1 MRNIENMQDQKA
13 EYSLQRLTLA
23 MVLLNAFTTPLMLS
37 SVNVAL
43 PSIATDLSMNAVL
56 LSWIP
61 MAYLMAGAMFVLI
74 FGRIADMVGRK
85 RIFLLGTTSVII
97 TSLIAA
103 FAVSGTM
110 LIAARFLQGMSAAML
125 YATQV
130 AIVSSVFPP
139 AKRGR
144 AIGLTVS
151 TIYLGLTIGPLIG
164 GYVIDSFGWRASF
177 MVHIPLAVIVLV
189 IGLFFVKGEWS
200 ADERGSFDLFG
211 ALLYIFSILLICIS
225 VSYLPSTLSLV
236 LLAAS
241 LFGFLFFFLFE
252 RAHKHPMF
260 DVTLFFTNRVF
271 LFSCLASLIIYTATF
286 ANVVQVSLY
295 LQYLKGMSVVSAGM
309 IMMCQ
314 PLTMAIFSPIA
325 GRLSDKIEPRYL
337 ATAGMVVSCAGLL
350 LLSELKIESD
360 LNYLIAALVTTG
372 FGFSLFSSP
381 NVSTIMGSVEKRAY
395 GSVNGVVAT
404 MRIFGQMTSM
414 VLVTLI
420 FALTIGPV
428 EIEPSNYAE
437 LGEAIRLT
445 FTIAAIL
452 CLPGL
457 YFSVARGKLRV
468 VS

>member
-1 MRNIENMQDQKA
+1 MPDQQS
-13 EYSLQRLTLA
+13 ELSLQRITLT

-43 PSIATDLSMNAVL
+43 PSIATDLSMNAVS

-61 MAYLMAGAMFVLI
+61 MAYLMASAMFVLT

-85 RIFLLGTTSVII
+85 RIFLIGTSSVIV

-110 LIAARFLQGMSAAML
+110 LITARFLQGMSAAMM

-130 AIVSSVFPP
+130 AIVASVFPP

-164 GYVIDSFGWRASF
+164 GYVIDNFGWRASF

-189 IGLFFVKGEWS
+189 MGLFFVKGEWS

-225 VSYLPSTLSLV
+225 VSYLPSTLSLI
-236 LLAAS
+236 LLTAS
-241 LFGFLFFFLFE
+241 LLGFFFFFLFE
-252 RAHKHPMF
+252 RVHKHPMF

-295 LQYLKGMSVVSAGM
+295 LQYLKGMSAVSAGM
-309 IMMCQ
+309 VMMCQ

-337 ATAGMVVSCAGLL
+337 ASAGMLVSCIGLL
-350 LLSELKIESD
+350 LLSELQIESD

-381 NVSTIMGSVEKRAY
+381 NVSAIMGSIEKRAY
-395 GSVNGVVAT
+395 GSANGVVAT

-428 EIEPSNYAE
+428 EIEPANYDE
-437 LGEAIRLT
+437 LAKAIRLT

-468 VS
+468 TST

>member
-1 MRNIENMQDQKA
+1 MPDQQS
-13 EYSLQRLTLA
+13 ESSLQRLTLT

-37 SVNVAL
+37 AVNVAL

-61 MAYLMAGAMFVLI
+61 MAYLMASAMFVLI

-85 RIFLLGTTSVII
+85 RVFLIGTSSVIFS
-97 TSLIAA
+97 SLIAA
-103 FAVSGTM
+103 FAVSGEM

-177 MVHIPLAVIVLV
+177 MVHIPLAIIVLV
-189 IGLFFVKGEWS
+189 LGKFFVKGEWS
-200 ADERGSFDLFG
+200 SDERGSFDLFG
-211 ALLYIFSILLICIS
+211 ALIYIFSILLICIA
-225 VSYLPSTLSLV
+225 VSYLPSTLSLI
-236 LLAAS
+236 LLALS
-241 LFGFLFFFLFE
+241 LFGFAFFFLFE
-252 RAHKHPMF
+252 RVHKHPIF
-260 DVTLFFTNRVF
+260 NVSLFFTNRIF
-271 LFSCLASLIIYTATF
+271 TFSCLASLIIYTATF

-295 LQYLKGMSVVSAGM
+295 LQYLKGLSAASAGM

-337 ATAGMVVSCAGLL
+337 ATTGMAVSCAGLL
-350 LLSELKIESD
+350 LLSNLEVDSS
-360 LNYLIAALVTTG
+360 LNYLIGALITTG

-381 NVSTIMGSVEKRAY
+381 NVSAIMGSVEKRSF
-395 GSVNGVVAT
+395 GSANGVMAT

-414 VLVTLI
+414 VLVTLVV
-420 FALTIGPV
+420 ALIIGPV
-428 EIEPSNYAE
+428 EIDASNYDALE
-437 LGEAIRLT
+437 KAIRLT
-445 FTIAAIL
+445 FSIAACL

-457 YFSVARGKLRV
+457 YFSVARGKRQAAV
-468 VS
+468 

>member
-1 MRNIENMQDQKA
+1 MQDQQS
-13 EYSLQRLTLA
+13 ESSLQRITLT

-37 SVNVAL
+37 AVNVAL

-61 MAYLMAGAMFVLI
+61 MAYLMASAMFVLI

-85 RIFLLGTTSVII
+85 RVFLIGSFSVIV

-151 TIYLGLTIGPLIG
+151 TIYLGLTIGPMLG
-164 GYVIDSFGWRASF
+164 GYVIDEFGWRASF
-177 MVHIPLAVIVLV
+177 LVHIPLAAIVLFV
-189 IGLFFVKGEWS
+189 GLFLVKGEWL

-211 ALLYIFSILLICIS
+211 AMLYIISILIICIA

-236 LLAAS
+236 LLALS
-241 LFGFLFFFLFE
+241 LLGFAFFFLFE
-252 RAHKHPMF
+252 RVHKHPIF
-260 DVTLFFTNRVF
+260 NVSLFFTNRIF
-271 LFSCLASLIIYTATF
+271 TFSCLASLIIYTATF

-295 LQYLKGMSVVSAGM
+295 LQYLKGLSAASAGM

-314 PLTMAIFSPIA
+314 PLTMAIFSPVA

-337 ATAGMVVSCAGLL
+337 ATTGMAVSCAGLL
-350 LLSELKIESD
+350 LLSNLQIDSS
-360 LNYLIAALVTTG
+360 LNYLIGALVTTG

-381 NVSTIMGSVEKRAY
+381 NVNAIMGSVEKRSF
-395 GSVNGVVAT
+395 GSANGVLAT

-414 VLVTLI
+414 VLVTLV
-420 FALTIGPV
+420 FALIIGPV
-428 EIEPSNYAE
+428 EIDASNYDALE
-437 LGEAIRLT
+437 RAIRLI
-445 FTIAAIL
+445 FSIAACL

-457 YFSVARGKLRV
+457 YFSLARGKVRV
-468 VS
+468 DS